1 MMNKKT
7 GVGVIV
13 QNQDGEFLLHQRD
26 SNTSI
31 MTNQWSLVGGEIEK
45 DELPKK
51 AAVREVQEET
61 GLVVLSVTE
70 LGLIPFNE
78 QWDSII
84 FLAKVN
90 TTKQEV
96 VLGEGKKLKFF
107 TSKELLNLL
116 NYLDYINPFL
126 DFLKDY
132 IKK

>member
-90 TTKQEV
+90 TTKQKV

>member
-1 MMNKKT
+1 MNKKT

-90 TTKQEV
+90 TTKQKV